1 MSGFNGEYSLTLEF
15 TIQPPSDSHYWYS
28 HLTLVE
34 MKTKKSIMSTRLCHE
49 GYQGCVA
56 TSALKNQSTG
66 DIYLRKIVCN
76 VEHDIPATGSPGGA
90 CGQEV
95 HPAPSIPPS
104 ISPLDTEGIAGEASS
119 T

>member
-1 MSGFNGEYSLTLEF
+1 MSGFNEEYSLTLEF
-15 TIQPPSDSHYWYS
+15 TIQSSKR
-28 HLTLVE
+28 LTLLVFAPHFGGNE
-34 MKTKKSIMSTRLCHE
+34 NQEIDYVNSFMPRGLSRLRSNFSPE
-49 GYQGCVA
+49 EP
-56 TSALKNQSTG
+56 
-66 DIYLRKIVCN
+66 D
-76 VEHDIPATGSPGGA
+76 PGGA